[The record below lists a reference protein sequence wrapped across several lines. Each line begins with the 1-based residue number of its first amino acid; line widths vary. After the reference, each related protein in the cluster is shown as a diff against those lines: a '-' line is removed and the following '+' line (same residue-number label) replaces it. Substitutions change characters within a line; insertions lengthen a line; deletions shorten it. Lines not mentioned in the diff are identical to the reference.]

1 MKKMIVLFLA
11 ASALLIS
18 CKKRQPQKCND
29 LKNGVLAANQSAV
42 KSELES
48 IIAGM
53 KDKNYTL
60 ANINS
65 LNQLLG
71 SKCEINAQ
79 LICFDCIK
87 TQPTETEI
95 RITIQSGN
103 NVVDKTI
110 DLSYDA
116 SNQIVFESMH

>member
-18 CKKRQPQKCND
+18 CKKKQPQKCND
-29 LKNGVLAANQSAV
+29 LKNAALAANQSTV

-53 KDKNYTL
+53 KDKTYTL
-60 ANINS
+60 ANIIT
-65 LNQLLG
+65 LNQLLS

>member
-1 MKKMIVLFLA
+1 L
-11 ASALLIS
+11 S
-18 CKKRQPQKCND
+18 
-29 LKNGVLAANQSAV
+29 
-42 KSELES
+42 
-48 IIAGM
+48 
-53 KDKNYTL
+53 
-60 ANINS
+60 
-65 LNQLLG
+65 